1 MVPLTLL
8 RHTSRWG
15 EHQECKSA
23 IFDFYYSI
31 CILSLLSLLSL
42 LLVFCFW
49 LSSLYEPAF
58 GWHTRI
64 AKKEARC
71 LSQSSRQCTSRRHLA
86 GAVFALLLSSSLA
99 RSCGVAISQLEA
111 FFSHARSTTLC
122 ILTGSE
128 TFSSSCF
135 PLRSSCFTEFRT
147 AYITWDLMG
156 LRHFLILM
164 DGEYSD
170 SPLLD
175 EFVIPK
181 RPIWAESTSTF
192 RTATE
197 QLCSVSGGMRT
208 SEIARSSGFRRS
220 SISGRV
226 LVN

>member
-1 MVPLTLL
+1 MVPLTLR

-31 CILSLLSLLSL
+31 CILSLL
-42 LLVFCFW
+42 LVFCLG
-49 LSSLYEPAF
+49 LSSLYESVF

-86 GAVFALLLSSSLA
+86 GAVFAPLLSSSLA

-128 TFSSSCF
+128 TFNSSCF

-147 AYITWDLMG
+147 AYIRLCTSASPGISWDCAIFSSWWMVNTLTP
-156 LRHFLILM
+156 HF
-164 DGEYSD
+164 
-170 SPLLD
+170 
-175 EFVIPK
+175 
-181 RPIWAESTSTF
+181 
-192 RTATE
+192 
-197 QLCSVSGGMRT
+197 
-208 SEIARSSGFRRS
+208 
-220 SISGRV
+220 
-226 LVN
+226 